1 MEVINQS
8 SRVARPT
15 NFRLS
20 HNSMP
25 ANAET
30 LARLENNPECIRNV
44 CVLAHID
51 HGKTSLSD
59 CLLASNGIISQQHQG
74 EIRYLDS
81 RADEQER
88 GITMEA
94 SAISLYFR
102 TQTKEFI
109 VNLIDSPGHVDFSSE
124 VTQASRLCD
133 AAIILVD
140 ALEGVCSQTVS
151 ALKQAWDEELQSILV
166 INKLDKLY
174 EDWHMTAGDA
184 AAHLSKLVEQ
194 VNAVWGQLYVGK
206 RMETEEDNDNIVY
219 FSPSN
224 DNVVFCSALQGW
236 GFTIQQ
242 FAAIYEAKLGVDKTK
257 LVKFLWGDYSLDS
270 KTKKV
275 VDSNAGAGASGSKRK
290 TMFTQFVMDNIW
302 AIYGAV
308 ADEDTFKLDKIVNA
322 LKLPKPITDPCDVRQ
337 VFHQWLPVS
346 RAVLSGIISLPSPV
360 VAQPRRLEAILH
372 NTPSPELIDLTLKKG
387 MECADSNAP
396 QVAYI
401 SKVVSVPESDIP
413 ASTIPGTGVINK
425 VAALRLQNERL
436 TKDSESDNTNVVV
449 LGFARIFSGE
459 FRPGMELDL
468 LGPRHDPAESEVY
481 RTPVTIKAIYIF
493 MGRDLVQIPRAG
505 PGAVVGFAGLD
516 GTIVKSGTLV
526 ARGMCGPNFA
536 RSAIVAAPILRVAVE
551 PKDPRLLDRVER
563 GLELLNVSDPSVE
576 FEISERGE
584 FILATS
590 GELHLERCLNDL
602 ANRYAKV
609 EIDVSPPVVQFRE
622 TIKEPYSGDGPVKVD
637 VGGIQL
643 CLEVCPI
650 QKTHEMSSNLVLAFR
665 GNVLLDETPDSVLLN
680 KRFGLQSV
688 VQGFKTAMSRGPLV
702 EEPVRDVCVAI
713 KLLENRTSETSS
725 GNIAQRRLISATK
738 RAIMESLEQWSPRIM
753 LAMYLCDIQAST
765 DVLGRVYGV
774 ITRRKGKILTEDL
787 KDGTPFFLVKAQ
799 IPVVESLG
807 FSEEIRKKT
816 SGAANPQLMF
826 SGYELLDEDPYWI
839 PSTVEELEHFGET
852 ADRENVALAYVNQL
866 RRRKGLPVAEK
877 LVEASERDRTHR
889 H

>member
-1 MEVINQS
+1 
-8 SRVARPT
+8 
-15 NFRLS
+15 
-20 HNSMP
+20 MP

-30 LARLENNPECIRNV
+30 LTRLENSPECIRNV

-102 TQTKEFI
+102 TPSKEFI
-109 VNLIDSPGHVDFSSE
+109 VNLIDSPGHVDFCSE

-140 ALEGVCSQTVS
+140 VLEGVCSQTVS

-174 EDWHMTAGDA
+174 EDWHLSAGDA

-194 VNAVWGQLYVGK
+194 VNAVWGQFYVGK
-206 RMETEEDNDNIVY
+206 RMETEEDNDNVVY
-219 FSPSN
+219 FCPSN

-242 FAAIYEAKLGVDKTK
+242 FAAIYETKLGVDKTK
-257 LVKFLWGDYSLDS
+257 LVKFLWGDYSLDP

-290 TMFTQFVMDNIW
+290 TLFTQFVMDNIW
-302 AIYGAV
+302 AVYGAA
-308 ADEDTFKLDKIVNA
+308 ADEDTYKIDKIVTA
-322 LKLPKPITDPCDVRQ
+322 LKLPKPVTDPSDVRQ

-360 VAQPRRLEAILH
+360 MAQARRLDAILH
-372 NTPSPELIDLTLKKG
+372 NTPSSDLIDPALRKG
-387 MECADSNAP
+387 MESADSDAP
-396 QVAYI
+396 QIAYI
-401 SKVVSVPESDIP
+401 SKVVCVSESDIP
-413 ASTIPGTGVINK
+413 AFSASGTGLSNK
-425 VAALRLQNERL
+425 IAALRLQSERL
-436 TKDSESDNTNVVV
+436 TKSDESDESNMVV

-459 FRPGMELDL
+459 FRQGMELDL
-468 LGPRHDPAESEVY
+468 LGPRHDPADPEAF
-481 RTPVTIKAIYIF
+481 RTPVTITAIYIF
-493 MGRDLVQIPRAG
+493 MGRDLVQVPRAG

-516 GTIVKSGTLV
+516 GLIVKSGTLV

-536 RSAIVAAPILRVAVE
+536 RSASVAAPILRVAVE
-551 PKDPRLLDRVER
+551 PKDPRLLDQVER

-602 ANRYAKV
+602 ANRHAKV
-609 EIDVSPPVVQFRE
+609 EIDVSTPVVPFRE
-622 TIKEPYSGDGPVKVD
+622 TIKEPFGGEGSVEAD
-637 VGGIQL
+637 VGGIQI
-643 CLEVCPI
+643 CLEARPI
-650 QKTHEMSSNLVLAFR
+650 KTSEITSNTVVLAFHS
-665 GNVLLDETPDSVLLN
+665 NVLLDETPNSVLLN
-680 KRFGLQSV
+680 EGFGLQSIT
-688 VQGFKTAMSRGPLV
+688 QGFKTAMSRGPLI
-702 EEPVRDVCVAI
+702 EEPVRDVCVAV
-713 KLLENRTSETSS
+713 KMLENRTSEASS
-725 GNIAQRRLISATK
+725 GVIAQRRLISATR
-738 RAIMESLEQWSPRIM
+738 RAILRSLEQWSPRIM

-765 DVLGRVYGV
+765 EVLGKVYGV
-774 ITRRKGKILTEDL
+774 ITRRKGKVLTEDL

-826 SGYELLDEDPYWI
+826 SGYELLDEDPYWT

-877 LVEASERDRTHR
+877 LVDGAERDRSHR